1 MSGVLAST
9 SASFVVP
16 VFEIFAP
23 LLSGG
28 CAEIIA
34 DLLALAHRRYPAS
47 LVSAVPSVVAG
58 LAAARVPAPL
68 LPAGAV
74 LVLAGE
80 AVTGQH
86 LAAARSWLP
95 RAPVANLHR

>member
-9 SASFVVP
+9 SASFDVS
-16 VFEIFAP
+16 VFEMFAP

-74 LVLAGE
+74 LVLAGQ
-80 AVTGQH
+80 AVPRQH
-86 LAAARSWLP
+86 PAAAPSPLP
-95 RAPVANLHR
+95 PAPV